1 MINGDFTIR
10 IAMLENGYTV
20 EVPDY
25 EKAQKLEAERAKKS
39 KGGDYAP
46 QVYLGACTEKMIAKT
61 AKEVLDIVGK
71 ALAKLPPD
79 TYAEAF
85 EEATK
90 EGRSGEP
97 GKK

>member
-1 MINGDFTIR
+1 
-10 IAMLENGYTV
+10 
-20 EVPDY
+20 
-25 EKAQKLEAERAKKS
+25 
-39 KGGDYAP
+39 
-46 QVYLGACTEKMIAKT
+46 
-61 AKEVLDIVGK
+61 VGK

-90 EGRSGEP
+90 ESRSGEP

>member
-25 EKAQKLEAERAKKS
+25 EKAQKLEADRVKEAKK
-39 KGGDYAP
+39 GGYSTN
-46 QVYLGACTEKMIAKT
+46 VYLSDCTEKMIAKT